1 MKPVDKYNMKKRA
14 SAAIAIILAFSLV
27 ISLIAPFIGY
37 GIY

>member
-1 MKPVDKYNMKKRA
+1 MNHKKMFSRVLA
-14 SAAIAIILAFSLV
+14 IVLAASLV

>member
-1 MKPVDKYNMKKRA
+1 MNRKWKKTA
-14 SAAIAIILAFSLV
+14 SAVIALMVAASLV

>member
-1 MKPVDKYNMKKRA
+1 MNHKKMFTKVL
-14 SAAIAIILAFSLV
+14 AIILAASLV

>member
-1 MKPVDKYNMKKRA
+1 MNNKSMFAKVLA
-14 SAAIAIILAFSLV
+14 IVLAASLV

>member
-1 MKPVDKYNMKKRA
+1 MNHKKMF
-14 SAAIAIILAFSLV
+14 SKVLAIVLVASLV